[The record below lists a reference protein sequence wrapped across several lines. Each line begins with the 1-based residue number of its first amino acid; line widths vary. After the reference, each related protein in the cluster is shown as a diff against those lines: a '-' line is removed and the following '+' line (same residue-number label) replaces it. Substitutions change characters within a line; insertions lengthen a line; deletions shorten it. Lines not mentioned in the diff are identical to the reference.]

1 MYNIHHIETGV
12 KLQMLPRG
20 AYLLNVLS
28 ESSTLEAP
36 KGKLER
42 FDDSF
47 AIREPKFLIQCASD
61 ELRTCQS
68 LLLRAEGE
76 QF

>member
-1 MYNIHHIETGV
+1 M
-12 KLQMLPRG
+12 
-20 AYLLNVLS
+20 LS
-28 ESSTLEAP
+28 ESSTFEAP
-36 KGKLER
+36 KGELEYLE
-42 FDDSF
+42 DLI
-47 AIREPKFLIQCASD
+47 AIGKPKFLIQCASD